1 MKQGR
6 ESLFFVIIFFSHR
19 CSLSRTHTLSL
30 SLHTLHTSQTASEED
45 LVIPPVLRLAHPNMA
60 VTEYRKYR
68 RDPLFLYKSTMIC
81 EDCWLVYAETSG
93 ASSTNMGGSGGVA
106 SMMSSL
112 SMSRS
117 FDSRRLSPLSRRHGS
132 TNGKCRRR
140 NYFCFV
146 FFFLF
151 FFCCPF
157 FAALFL
163 LTSFYSFFFLFSFF
177 QVVVPEEKEKH
188 KQQKR
193 QQLLDKGEKDKK
205 QGEI

>member
-1 MKQGR
+1 
-6 ESLFFVIIFFSHR
+6 
-19 CSLSRTHTLSL
+19 
-30 SLHTLHTSQTASEED
+30 
-45 LVIPPVLRLAHPNMA
+45 MA

-157 FAALFL
+157 FADLFL
-163 LTSFYSFFFLFSFF
+163 FFFLSLFF
-177 QVVVPEEKEKH
+177 LSGGGSRRERETQAAEKAAAAG
-188 KQQKR
+188 QRRKR
-193 QQLLDKGEKDKK
+193 QKARRNLERSQSMNDSGRLGQLMTPGVCDIK
-205 QGEI
+205 